1 MLRKQIAILL
11 TCILIAG
18 MLIGCAHQQTTESG
32 PSEAPSP
39 TILRTEAPAET
50 DSVTEAPVTDPAET
64 DAPETDVPETDPT
77 ETGAPETDT
86 QEPGKTPAA
95 SGDAGSNPAPESSEE
110 ERNAFYD
117 SFWELDRDETEAW
130 LAEHPRILSKGYKG
144 ILVDESGLGQDGL
157 DIHTKQGHQVLAID
171 AANGILIV
179 RAYLNRS
186 RAVLVIAQNPSR
198 LRLCAAAGIGSY
210 GEQIGSICRRNGG
223 VLAMTGSGFDDPNGR
238 GNGGSVYGM
247 CVCGGRTYGSSLT
260 SDWFRMELLSSN
272 RFIITRAGT
281 ALNASTTDAMEF
293 QPALLIGGAAQ
304 GSPSTWTDNQPRAG
318 IGQNSRGEILMCAVE
333 GRYAD
338 SPGCSVTLLGPLMQQ
353 YGGVTAMSTDGGTTA
368 MVWYRGKPIIRC
380 SNPRT
385 PYGRYL
391 PNAWVY

>member
-32 PSEAPSP
+32 PSEVPSP

-86 QEPGKTPAA
+86 QEPGKKPAA

-157 DIHTKQGHQVLAID
+157 WTSIPNRAI
-171 AANGILIV
+171 
-179 RAYLNRS
+179 RS
-186 RAVLVIAQNPSR
+186 L
-198 LRLCAAAGIGSY
+198 
-210 GEQIGSICRRNGG
+210 
-223 VLAMTGSGFDDPNGR
+223 
-238 GNGGSVYGM
+238 
-247 CVCGGRTYGSSLT
+247 
-260 SDWFRMELLSSN
+260 
-272 RFIITRAGT
+272 
-281 ALNASTTDAMEF
+281 
-293 QPALLIGGAAQ
+293 
-304 GSPSTWTDNQPRAG
+304 PSTRP
-318 IGQNSRGEILMCAVE
+318 
-333 GRYAD
+333 
-338 SPGCSVTLLGPLMQQ
+338 
-353 YGGVTAMSTDGGTTA
+353 TAF
-368 MVWYRGKPIIRC
+368 
-380 SNPRT
+380 
-385 PYGRYL
+385 
-391 PNAWVY
+391 